1 MSLFGFAEQSSKL
14 ESANITKKV
23 EPRSEAQ
30 TSPSKPSLAKMRTE
44 ECDEAVK
51 VAQARIVAE
60 QTKARESLS
69 KIEDLSVRIKARLSD
84 KVARR
89 GEAADR
95 AMLGS

>member
-1 MSLFGFAEQSSKL
+1 MK
-14 ESANITKKV
+14 
-23 EPRSEAQ
+23 
-30 TSPSKPSLAKMRTE
+30 TE

-51 VAQARIVAE
+51 VAQARILVE